1 MLDTTF
7 VNEGRLTANSGAVS
21 EFAALEVIPYIKK
34 IGKQGGMVESP
45 AGASVFIPPNTLKEE
60 TEISVAIA
68 HPPGAEQT
76 DKLVS
81 KIFDFQ
87 PGVLIFQKPAKL
99 TLPYENTEN
108 NLQETQFSL
117 YFWDAF
123 QEKWISAGGK
133 VNRDSPTVS
142 TVEQKVTASVNHLA
156 TYAIME
162 SKTLPPPDKLD
173 ILDLKLTPEV
183 FYAPEINRL
192 TIEYNLATKNA
203 DEAEVTIKIYDFRS
217 KLVRMLLNKEPRSRG
232 PNAEQWDGKDEDGR
246 HVRNGRYIVV
256 VIAKES
262 GDTIA
267 GKKLLVVFK

>member
-1 MLDTTF
+1 
-7 VNEGRLTANSGAVS
+7 
-21 EFAALEVIPYIKK
+21 
-34 IGKQGGMVESP
+34 MVESP
-45 AGASVFIPPNTLKEE
+45 AGASVFIPPNALKEE

-68 HPPGAEQT
+68 HSPGVEPQRHSPTASAVREP
-76 DKLVS
+76 LVYKRAS

-87 PGVLIFQKPAKL
+87 PAGLIFQKPAKL
-99 TLPYENTEN
+99 ALPYGNTEN

-133 VNRDSPTVS
+133 VNRDSPDSSTASAVGS
-142 TVEQKVTASVNHLA
+142 TVGKKVTASVNHLA

-162 SKTLPPPDKLD
+162 SKTPPPPDRLD

-183 FYAPEINRL
+183 FYAPETNRL
-192 TIEYNLATKNA
+192 TIEYNLTTKNA

-217 KLVRMLLNKEPRSRG
+217 KLVKTLLNREPRSKG
-232 PNAEQWDGKDEDGR
+232 LNAEQWDGKDEDGR

-256 VIAKES
+256 VVAKES
-262 GDTIA
+262 DDTVTR
-267 GKKLLVVFK
+267 KKLLVVFK